1 MAARNDGPQE
11 AEPLSGADLARWAA
25 PVALLM
31 LGGLFLAARA
41 GDDYMQA
48 SAFLFMGLG
57 FVLGLRLLQRWR
69 P

>member
-1 MAARNDGPQE
+1 MAARDDGPQAAE
-11 AEPLSGADLARWAA
+11 ALHGADLARWAA
-25 PVALLM
+25 PVALLV

-41 GDDYMQA
+41 GDDYMQVCG
-48 SAFLFMGLG
+48 FLFMALG